1 VAGLLSRLTSAF
13 VGPDPSIRLATL
25 AACFEASAA
34 AADAFAAAFEA
45 MAAFSDAARACLAV
59 FLLTCPGVSSATGDA
74 SGVGVAVG
82 IGSMLSVGVGDAPL
96 KKSENQFVPEVP
108 PAPVHP
114 ARQISDNERT

>member
-1 VAGLLSRLTSAF
+1 
-13 VGPDPSIRLATL
+13 
-25 AACFEASAA
+25 
-34 AADAFAAAFEA
+34 
-45 MAAFSDAARACLAV
+45 MAAFSDAARVCLAV
-59 FLLTCPGVSSATGDA
+59 FLLRCPGVSSATGDA

-82 IGSMLSVGVGDAPL
+82 IGSVLSVGVGDAPL